1 MIQQKRAN
9 GDTHSK
15 NCKTAAWPRRSKC
28 PSEKATDQRKVYY
41 DWWPIEE
48 SSLIRQAFEICNRR
62 FEALFQRPAGL
73 PSERLFRQAD
83 VGLTL
88 SRIVGGQGRN
98 SMREEDR
105 VMRMTVSARA
115 RTVNSFGLPR
125 LIGPVSCGSV
135 FSIRRI
141 QPSIKSST

>member
-1 MIQQKRAN
+1 MPEKSEHLTTLFIRDEKNWQICFQRESVEGFGRLIQQKRAN

-88 SRIVGGQGRN
+88 SWIVVG
-98 SMREEDR
+98 
-105 VMRMTVSARA
+105 
-115 RTVNSFGLPR
+115 
-125 LIGPVSCGSV
+125 
-135 FSIRRI
+135 
-141 QPSIKSST
+141 